1 MSIDNNSE
9 LGTGF
14 REISI
19 FGKNGPKIRLGP
31 KAHSKSI
38 PENPGVLNGVP
49 VEMRINVGG
58 INVTP
63 VFDGDGVK
71 DLHNLDNPD
80 VVKAV
85 EKAISESPKAKVFE
99 ELEKEITEGRKTLK
113 WRPILGGIAIFV
125 AIGAVTL
132 FEAKRE
138 YRDFEE
144 FKQRFGKAW
153 RGVRTAKQ
161 DNTTG

>member
-1 MSIDNNSE
+1 MGIDNKSE
-9 LGTGF
+9 LGGQSMK
-14 REISI
+14 ISI
-19 FGKNGPKIRLGP
+19 SGKFGPEITLGP

-38 PENPGVLNGVP
+38 PENPGVLSGVP
-49 VEMRINVGG
+49 VEMRLNVGG

-99 ELEKEITEGRKTLK
+99 ELDKEITEGRKIFK

-153 RGVRTAKQ
+153 RGTKTSKQ